1 MNYCSLFLTIT
12 HSFQQSL
19 EQAFFTYLTSV
30 SYSAYISP
38 ALHFVVIF
46 LFILSL
52 VKYSECKKAFLFFWR
67 QKGVGSISAHIKIL
81 HNTLVPYTVSMLGY
95 HSIPPI
101 LQYSTF
107 YRRSHWLLGHN
118 RKCLEKHENMSSL
131 HDFSE
136 FCIRLHYIFYNI
148 LVIQFCVYPLN

>member
-1 MNYCSLFLTIT
+1 MPGLYLESFPCAHLGYKCQSLLLQEANRINMNYCSLFLTIT
-12 HSFQQSL
+12 HSFQRSL

-81 HNTLVPYTVSMLGY
+81 HNTLVPYTVSMLGLSQY
-95 HSIPPI
+95 TSNSVVFYI
-101 LQYSTF
+101 LQKIPMAF
-107 YRRSHWLLGHN
+107 R
-118 RKCLEKHENMSSL
+118 
-131 HDFSE
+131 
-136 FCIRLHYIFYNI
+136 
-148 LVIQFCVYPLN
+148 P